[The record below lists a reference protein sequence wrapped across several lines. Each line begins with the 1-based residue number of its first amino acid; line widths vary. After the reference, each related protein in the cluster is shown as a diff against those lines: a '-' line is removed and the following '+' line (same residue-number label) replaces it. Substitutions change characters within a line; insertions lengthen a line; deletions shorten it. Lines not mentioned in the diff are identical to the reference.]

1 MPNMLISLA
10 HFCDKHGPRILL
22 GTQFAKDGEEL
33 FLPDYPTDTYCD
45 SCSIHFPGSDKSSR
59 SMRSTLHSI
68 DYVSTNYPSV
78 RYQLISS
85 VIRHI
90 FSEETM
96 TYDGS
101 PLTFYDQS
109 RGLNLVI
116 GFKLQDNDARGDERR
131 YGLILTIDSPDHASA
146 MKLLSRH
153 WEFVN
158 YSFNK
163 VIQYTK
169 QQRED
174 ELRRRQISES
184 YGEFTPMAGS
194 YLRGNKLKIPR
205 NLAYLTNDD
214 LLFVRLHK
222 WNTYMLDVLNM
233 DE

>member
-1 MPNMLISLA
+1 
-10 HFCDKHGPRILL
+10 
-22 GTQFAKDGEEL
+22 
-33 FLPDYPTDTYCD
+33 
-45 SCSIHFPGSDKSSR
+45 
-59 SMRSTLHSI
+59 
-68 DYVSTNYPSV
+68 
-78 RYQLISS
+78 
-85 VIRHI
+85 
-90 FSEETM
+90 M